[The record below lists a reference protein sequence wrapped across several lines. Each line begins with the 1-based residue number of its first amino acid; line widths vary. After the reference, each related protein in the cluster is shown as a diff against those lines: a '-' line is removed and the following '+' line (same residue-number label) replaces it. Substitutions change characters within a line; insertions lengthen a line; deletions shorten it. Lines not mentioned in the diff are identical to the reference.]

1 MNGQHI
7 SVTKLS
13 RQGIEENPRVTL
25 SGEFRG
31 TKGGATIIFFGD
43 MEPDPNGA
51 GRREKLFWLPTSQI
65 KAMQPFTMRTIS
77 KFSVPKWLAKDK
89 GLMEHEVGA

>member
-1 MNGQHI
+1 MNQHI

-13 RQGIEENPRVTL
+13 RQGVDENPRVML

-31 TKGGATIIFFGD
+31 TKGGATIMFFGD
-43 MEPDPNGA
+43 TEPDPNGA

-65 KAMQPFTMRTIS
+65 DPQTPFSMRKVS
-77 KFSVPKWLAKDK
+77 KFSVPKWLARDK
-89 GLMEHEVGA
+89 GLMEHAVGHE